1 MLEKSQ
7 PTSSTPA
14 SAEPERRKPR
24 RFRIALFTEEDGGDW
39 HAGQLIAAMERRGA
53 TVTRTALSACAFD
66 SSAPGGL
73 EIPGFERG
81 LPDASF
87 VRAISSGTLEQ
98 ITFRL
103 GILHALSA
111 CGVRVWNEAR
121 VIERC
126 VDKSTAS
133 FLFQRAGLP
142 HPATRVSEAHGA
154 ASALGTAGPSRPKV
168 LKPLFGSQGTGIA
181 RIDTTADLPPP
192 EAVGHVYYLQDY
204 VYDQTGSP
212 RAGAFE
218 DWRVLV
224 SGGRVLAAMARSS
237 PTWITNVHQGA
248 SPRPHVPD
256 SEMIDLA
263 VGAAAAVGADYAGV
277 DLIRGSDGTLYV
289 LEINSNPAWKGLQTV
304 TDINIADGLA
314 EDFIASLTPA
324 QVRT

>member
-7 PTSSTPA
+7 PTLSTPV
-14 SAEPERRKPR
+14 SADAEHHAARPL
-24 RFRIALFTEEDGGDW
+24 RIALFTEEDGGDW

-53 TVTRTALSACAFD
+53 SVKRIALSACAFD
-66 SSAPGGL
+66 STAPGGL
-73 EIPGFERG
+73 EIPGFESR
-81 LPDASF
+81 LPDAVF

-111 CGVRVWNEAR
+111 SGIRVWNEAR

-142 HPATRVSEAHGA
+142 HPATRVAESVNPTIVRGER
-154 ASALGTAGPSRPKV
+154 PFRCPKV

-181 RIDTTADLPPP
+181 RIDALAELPPP
-192 EAVGHVYYLQDY
+192 GDVGHVYYLQDY
-204 VYDQTGSP
+204 VYDPATKNGDTT
-212 RAGAFE
+212 FE

-224 SGGRVLAAMARSS
+224 SGGRVLAGMVRTS

-248 SPRPHVPD
+248 NPKPHTPD
-256 SEMIDLA
+256 AEMSDLA
-263 VGAAAAVGADYAGV
+263 IRAAACIGADYAGI
-277 DLIRGSDGTLYV
+277 DLIRGSDGRLYV
-289 LEINSNPAWKGLQTV
+289 LEINSNPAWKGLQSV
-304 TDINIADGLA
+304 TDVDIADGLA
-314 EDFIASLTPA
+314 DDFMTSLTVA
-324 QVRT
+324 AVRK